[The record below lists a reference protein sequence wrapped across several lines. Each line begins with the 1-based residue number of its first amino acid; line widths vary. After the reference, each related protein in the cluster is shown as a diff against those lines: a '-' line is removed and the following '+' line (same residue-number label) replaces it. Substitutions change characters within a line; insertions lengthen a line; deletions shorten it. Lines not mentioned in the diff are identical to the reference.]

1 MRVVHDFSTKRGET
15 QLNFLANKS
24 AKCPTKLVVVGFMG
38 SNAEEWFWLGMM
50 ANPKNMD
57 EGFADNIILVG
68 CTHYIMTCGFI
79 HFDKWKER
87 FIDRL
92 VL

>member
-1 MRVVHDFSTKRGET
+1 MAWRAACSHCCYGICVATFHVQRSTK
-15 QLNFLANKS
+15 LL
-24 AKCPTKLVVVGFMG
+24 VVGFME

-68 CTHYIMTCGFI
+68 CTHYIMSCGFI
-79 HFDKWKER
+79 HFD
-87 FIDRL
+87 
-92 VL
+92 